1 MPIGTPTTIG
11 TNTTTAG
18 SSGTLTTT
26 AVVPSGALIVLGV
39 GWGNTVA
46 RTLSSVTGGSLT
58 WAIDHQ
64 QPFSGA
70 IEWGYAVVSAQA
82 PAGLA
87 SGTVLTATMSGA
99 ELGLLMCGS
108 YTTGLVTSSPG
119 VVDVHDGQGGSSDAW
134 DTSATSTT
142 QADTLVIGGSFRNG
156 LNTNTPSG
164 GASELHD
171 FQYATESWAQCTEYK
186 ILSAT
191 ASTSLTGTWTTAAG
205 VPDWSAAFVA
215 YKMASDAATETR
227 RYHIRRSRMTS
238 W

>member
-11 TNTTTAG
+11 TNTNAAG

-39 GWGNTVA
+39 GWGQSPA
-46 RTLSSVTGGSLT
+46 RTLSSVSGGSLSWT
-58 WAIDHQ
+58 IDHQ

-99 ELGLLMCGS
+99 ELGLLICGS
-108 YTTGLVTSSPG
+108 YTTGLATSSP
-119 VVDVHDGQGGSSDAW
+119 VDVHDGAGGSSDPW
-134 DTSATSTT
+134 DTTATTT
-142 QADTLVIGGSFRNG
+142 TVADTLVIGGCFRNG
-156 LNTNTPSG
+156 DNTNTASG
-164 GASELHD
+164 GATELHD
-171 FQYATESWAQCTEYK
+171 FIYATEQWAQCSEYK

-191 ASTSLTGTWTTAAG
+191 ASTSLTGTWTVAPG
-205 VPDWSAAFVA
+205 VPDWSSAFVA
-215 YKMASDAATETR
+215 YKMATPSGPDTGLAWIKA
-227 RYHIRRSRMTS
+227 
-238 W
+238 